1 MSRMSV
7 FNSPFLLGFE
17 QFERTIDRISKLS
30 TETYPPY
37 NIEQISSNLLRITIA
52 VAGFE
57 KEDLEINLEGNQLQI
72 KGFKKDENDERIFLH
87 RGIATR
93 QFQRNF
99 VLAEGIE
106 VEGASMENGLLSV
119 DLSQP
124 INSEESKKID
134 HASAVKKFDFLEK
147 IFPNKVSL
155 LHGKIDINDKER
167 ILTKFLNNEFKILV
181 STTVIEVGID
191 FPNANVIIIENS
203 NKFGLSQLHQL
214 REPRF
219 SGSGLRSV
227 GEGYPRGLRLQG
239 DLCGERANVE
249 VRRFVN
255 FANLLLEGRARLL
268 HLDWHVGMLAS

>member
-1 MSRMSV
+1 MSV

-57 KEDLEINLEGNQLQI
+57 KGDLEINLEGNQLQI
-72 KGFKKDENDERIFLH
+72 KGFKKEENDDRIFLH

-124 INSEESKKID
+124 INSEESKKIEIKD
-134 HASAVKKFDFLEK
+134 SSK
-147 IFPNKVSL
+147 S
-155 LHGKIDINDKER
+155 
-167 ILTKFLNNEFKILV
+167 NNEKFISL
-181 STTVIEVGID
+181 
-191 FPNANVIIIENS
+191 ENGKS
-203 NKFGLSQLHQL
+203 NRQK
-214 REPRF
+214 
-219 SGSGLRSV
+219 
-227 GEGYPRGLRLQG
+227 
-239 DLCGERANVE
+239 
-249 VRRFVN
+249 
-255 FANLLLEGRARLL
+255 
-268 HLDWHVGMLAS
+268 

>member
-1 MSRMSV
+1 MSV

-57 KEDLEINLEGNQLQI
+57 KTDLEINLEGNQLQI
-72 KGFKKDENDERIFLH
+72 KGFKKEENDERIFLH

-124 INSEESKKID
+124 INSEESKKIEIKD
-134 HASAVKKFDFLEK
+134 SSK
-147 IFPNKVSL
+147 S
-155 LHGKIDINDKER
+155 
-167 ILTKFLNNEFKILV
+167 NNEKLISL
-181 STTVIEVGID
+181 
-191 FPNANVIIIENS
+191 ENGKS
-203 NKFGLSQLHQL
+203 NK
-214 REPRF
+214 
-219 SGSGLRSV
+219 
-227 GEGYPRGLRLQG
+227 
-239 DLCGERANVE
+239 
-249 VRRFVN
+249 
-255 FANLLLEGRARLL
+255 
-268 HLDWHVGMLAS
+268 

>member
-57 KEDLEINLEGNQLQI
+57 KTDLEINLEGNQLQI
-72 KGFKKDENDERIFLH
+72 KGFKKEENDERIFLH

-124 INSEESKKID
+124 INSEESKKIEIKD
-134 HASAVKKFDFLEK
+134 SSK
-147 IFPNKVSL
+147 S
-155 LHGKIDINDKER
+155 
-167 ILTKFLNNEFKILV
+167 NNEKLISL
-181 STTVIEVGID
+181 
-191 FPNANVIIIENS
+191 ENGKS
-203 NKFGLSQLHQL
+203 NI
-214 REPRF
+214 
-219 SGSGLRSV
+219 
-227 GEGYPRGLRLQG
+227 
-239 DLCGERANVE
+239 
-249 VRRFVN
+249 
-255 FANLLLEGRARLL
+255 
-268 HLDWHVGMLAS
+268 

>member
-57 KEDLEINLEGNQLQI
+57 KSDLEINLEGNQLQI
-72 KGFKKDENDERIFLH
+72 KGFKKEENDDRIFLH

-124 INSEESKKID
+124 INSEESKKIEIKD
-134 HASAVKKFDFLEK
+134 SSK
-147 IFPNKVSL
+147 S
-155 LHGKIDINDKER
+155 
-167 ILTKFLNNEFKILV
+167 NNEKFISL
-181 STTVIEVGID
+181 
-191 FPNANVIIIENS
+191 ENGKS
-203 NKFGLSQLHQL
+203 NRQK
-214 REPRF
+214 
-219 SGSGLRSV
+219 
-227 GEGYPRGLRLQG
+227 
-239 DLCGERANVE
+239 
-249 VRRFVN
+249 
-255 FANLLLEGRARLL
+255 
-268 HLDWHVGMLAS
+268 

>member
-1 MSRMSV
+1 MSV

-57 KEDLEINLEGNQLQI
+57 KADLEINLEGNQLQI
-72 KGFKKDENDERIFLH
+72 KGFKKEENDERIFLH

-124 INSEESKKID
+124 INTEESKKIEIKD
-134 HASAVKKFDFLEK
+134 SSK
-147 IFPNKVSL
+147 S
-155 LHGKIDINDKER
+155 
-167 ILTKFLNNEFKILV
+167 NNEKFISL
-181 STTVIEVGID
+181 
-191 FPNANVIIIENS
+191 ENGKS
-203 NKFGLSQLHQL
+203 NRQK
-214 REPRF
+214 
-219 SGSGLRSV
+219 
-227 GEGYPRGLRLQG
+227 
-239 DLCGERANVE
+239 
-249 VRRFVN
+249 
-255 FANLLLEGRARLL
+255 
-268 HLDWHVGMLAS
+268 

>member
-72 KGFKKDENDERIFLH
+72 KGFKKEENDERIFLH

-124 INSEESKKID
+124 INSEESKKIEIKD
-134 HASAVKKFDFLEK
+134 SSK
-147 IFPNKVSL
+147 S
-155 LHGKIDINDKER
+155 
-167 ILTKFLNNEFKILV
+167 NNEKLISL
-181 STTVIEVGID
+181 
-191 FPNANVIIIENS
+191 ENGKS
-203 NKFGLSQLHQL
+203 NRQ
-214 REPRF
+214 R
-219 SGSGLRSV
+219 
-227 GEGYPRGLRLQG
+227 
-239 DLCGERANVE
+239 
-249 VRRFVN
+249 
-255 FANLLLEGRARLL
+255 
-268 HLDWHVGMLAS
+268 

>member
-37 NIEQISSNLLRITIA
+37 NIEQISSNLLRITVA

-57 KEDLEINLEGNQLQI
+57 KADLEINLEGNQLQI
-72 KGFKKDENDERIFLH
+72 KGFKKEENDERIFIH

-124 INSEESKKID
+124 INSEESKKIEIKD
-134 HASAVKKFDFLEK
+134 SSK
-147 IFPNKVSL
+147 S
-155 LHGKIDINDKER
+155 
-167 ILTKFLNNEFKILV
+167 NNEKLISL
-181 STTVIEVGID
+181 
-191 FPNANVIIIENS
+191 ENGKS
-203 NKFGLSQLHQL
+203 NRQK
-214 REPRF
+214 
-219 SGSGLRSV
+219 
-227 GEGYPRGLRLQG
+227 
-239 DLCGERANVE
+239 
-249 VRRFVN
+249 
-255 FANLLLEGRARLL
+255 
-268 HLDWHVGMLAS
+268 